1 MKTDK
6 QQALG
11 GLGYALS
18 AFGLWGLFPV
28 FFKLVE
34 SVNAFEVLAHRVF
47 WSVLILGLVI
57 FLRRR
62 KKTFYPATPAYLQN
76 PVLVFGV
83 YLRQLADLY
92 LGRSAGPRTG
102 NQSRLFY

>member
-62 KKTFYPATPAYLQN
+62 KKPFIRLPLRTYKTLFWSS
-76 PVLVFGV
+76 VFISANWLIFIWAV
-83 YLRQLADLY
+83 AQ
-92 LGRSAGPRTG
+92 GRDTG